1 MNIKNHCLLI
11 KKLNSILQVSVG
23 NHIVKN
29 ETIPKDNTTNPKF
42 YMQMDKLI
50 QKHNYKAIQ

>member
-1 MNIKNHCLLI
+1 MKD
-11 KKLNSILQVSVG
+11 
-23 NHIVKN
+23 

-50 QKHNYKAIQ
+50 QTCIIIKQYNTKKNQKQNIP